1 MSLQENFDGV
11 RGELKSFNNFI
22 YFLFLFCVC
31 VSNLAIGFF
40 DILVIFFNVSVYEK
54 NLKAVPL
61 TPMDNLE
68 QVCIK
73 RI

>member
-1 MSLQENFDGV
+1 MACEVSLKASTI
-11 RGELKSFNNFI
+11 LFI
-22 YFLFLFCVC
+22 FYFYFVC

-40 DILVIFFNVSVYEK
+40 DILVIFFNDSVYEK

-68 QVCIK
+68 QVCIN